1 MPTLAVASLIRNEIN
16 HWLPSVLNAWTSFA
30 DTVIILDDNSNDGT
44 YEYLQ
49 KQPKVQLFQREDKT
63 PMWGQ
68 EVIARQELWRLAVQS
83 KADWIMIADGDM
95 VPACDP
101 SILFTGVEPDAV
113 AFLLYDLWSI
123 NPYRFRY
130 DGFWQAHNAFRIWA
144 VRNPGPGFEDAWP
157 ARGIHCGHFPHN
169 LPVNRALYAPPEYGL
184 LHLAYSDEESRQRK
198 LEQYMSK
205 AGQLSRQEYEHAASI
220 TEHPMLA
227 DFSYPVQWRLER
239 ACVYKEP
246 DSEAASMEG

>member
-1 MPTLAVASLIRNEIN
+1 MLAILSLLRNEADK
-16 HWLPSVLNAWTSFA
+16 WLPSTLPAWAAFA
-30 DTVIILDDNSNDGT
+30 DVIVALDDGSDDAT
-44 YEYLQ
+44 PELLQ
-49 KQPKVQLFQREDKT
+49 ACPKVQYHRRQAE
-63 PMWGQ
+63 PAWGAEQ
-68 EVIARQELWRLAVQS
+68 PARQELWRLGVAS
-83 KADWIMIADGDM
+83 GADWLMVLDGDM